1 MKNILPYITGITAVL
16 LWGAWFPITRYSVIS
31 SLGATD
37 TIFLRFTVGSLI
49 AIPLLFRFGFK
60 IQQKYSFWKCATL
73 TFGSGLG
80 YVTTTALGFIYVP
93 ASYAMIAPICV
104 IFFSI
109 LFGLVVYHTKLTLQ
123 IGICLALIL
132 FGFFLFAKGIGIIP
146 IAGNL
151 STLIGVLFFIFA
163 GLFFTAYNIGLKK
176 WSVPAPQAVAIS
188 VFYSAVIFL
197 PIYFLFFESNLAT
210 ANRGELLFQTVYQG
224 VIVFIAVILFSY
236 TSLKMGSSK
245 ASLFIILVPISGI
258 IFSVIFLHER
268 INLLTTAAMFIMIL
282 GSFIGLLSPRKKKD
296 LKISL

>member
-1 MKNILPYITGITAVL
+1 M
-16 LWGAWFPITRYSVIS
+16 
-31 SLGATD
+31 
-37 TIFLRFTVGSLI
+37 
-49 AIPLLFRFGFK
+49 
-60 IQQKYSFWKCATL
+60 
-73 TFGSGLG
+73 
-80 YVTTTALGFIYVP
+80 TTTALGFIYVP

-123 IGICLALIL
+123 VGICLALIL
-132 FGFFLFAKGIGIIP
+132 FGFFLFARGIGIIP

-151 STLIGVLFFIFA
+151 STFIGVLFFIFA
-163 GLFFTAYNIGLKK
+163 GLFFTAYNIGVKK

>member
-1 MKNILPYITGITAVL
+1 MKNILPYITGVTAVL

-123 IGICLALIL
+123 VGICLALIL

-210 ANRGELLFQTVYQG
+210 ALFLIGESLLFQTVYQKDKP
-224 VIVFIAVILFSY
+224 AYSSY
-236 TSLKMGSSK
+236 
-245 ASLFIILVPISGI
+245 VYYD
-258 IFSVIFLHER
+258 
-268 INLLTTAAMFIMIL
+268 TA
-282 GSFIGLLSPRKKKD
+282 FIGLLSPRKKKD
-296 LKISL
+296 LKISLCF

>member
-1 MKNILPYITGITAVL
+1 M
-16 LWGAWFPITRYSVIS
+16 F
-31 SLGATD
+31 
-37 TIFLRFTVGSLI
+37 
-49 AIPLLFRFGFK
+49 
-60 IQQKYSFWKCATL
+60 
-73 TFGSGLG
+73 
-80 YVTTTALGFIYVP
+80 TTALGFIYVP

-104 IFFSI
+104 FFSI

-123 IGICLALIL
+123 VGICLALIL

-188 VFYSAVIFL
+188 
-197 PIYFLFFESNLAT
+197 
-210 ANRGELLFQTVYQG
+210 
-224 VIVFIAVILFSY
+224 VFIAVILFSY